1 MVDAEIIQYFSHC
14 PQCPALKF
22 LSAFLFWA
30 LLGLIEGKATKS
42 WPSFESVKGQNR
54 ISVSNSGQEE
64 MFRNQSVG
72 VKEKKGRTDNKNI
85 CQLLAYK
92 INK

>member
-1 MVDAEIIQYFSHC
+1 MMDPEIIQYFS
-14 PQCPALKF
+14 QCPALKF

-30 LLGLIEGKATKS
+30 HLGLIEGKATKS
-42 WPSFESVKGQNR
+42 WPSIESVKGQNR